1 MNSLIYIANA
11 RLPTEKAHG
20 YQICK
25 MCEAFA
31 KNGVEVQLWHPY
43 RYQSDRKLREQSVF
57 DYYGIRSSFK
67 VKTLFNWDVVRLQQL
82 FP

>member
-1 MNSLIYIANA
+1 MIPQGLVDIAKA

-31 KNGVEVQLWHPY
+31 KNGVEVLLLHP
-43 RYQSDRKLREQSVF
+43 DRHQANSSLQTVNVF
-57 DYYGIRSSFK
+57 DYYGIAPTFNI
-67 VKTLFNWDVVRLQQL
+67 KTLPNWDVV
-82 FP
+82 